1 MPYGRDL
8 MDRYDDEVQ
17 LDAPP
22 DMMYG
27 MKYPFTRRDGIAE
40 GCLVFVLAFPV
51 FLASL
56 SALPIDMSTFVM
68 VVASSG
74 LSLGTGFLV
83 ARQVARRAE
92 RRRRISGVRQT
103 ELRVAFLEAETRHK
117 LEEARA
123 AGAFDRWEK
132 R

>member
-1 MPYGRDL
+1 

-56 SALPIDMSTFVM
+56 SVLPVDLSTFAM
-68 VVASSG
+68 VAASNG
-74 LSLGTGFLV
+74 LSLGTAFLV

-92 RRRRISGVRQT
+92 RRRRITGARQM
-103 ELRVAFLEAETRHK
+103 ELRVASLEAETRNK
-117 LEEARA
+117 LEEARSS
-123 AGAFDRWEK
+123 GAFDRWEK